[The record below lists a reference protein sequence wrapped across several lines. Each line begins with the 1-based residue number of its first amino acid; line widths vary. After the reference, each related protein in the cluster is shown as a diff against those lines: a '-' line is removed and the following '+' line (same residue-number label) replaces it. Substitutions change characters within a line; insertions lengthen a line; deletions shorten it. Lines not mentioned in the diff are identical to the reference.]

1 MAWDLLTPAGPGS
14 RLASAPGRHPRHVL
28 REGLRCDE
36 LEWERGK
43 AWAFE
48 QAMGLVWYYAHSNP
62 AMSELGRRTL
72 QRIQASTAPAHTR

>member
-48 QAMGLVWYYAHSNP
+48 QAMGAVWYYTHSNP
-62 AMSELGRRTL
+62 AMSRMGQRTL
-72 QRIQASTAPAHTR
+72 ERILAGEPSA